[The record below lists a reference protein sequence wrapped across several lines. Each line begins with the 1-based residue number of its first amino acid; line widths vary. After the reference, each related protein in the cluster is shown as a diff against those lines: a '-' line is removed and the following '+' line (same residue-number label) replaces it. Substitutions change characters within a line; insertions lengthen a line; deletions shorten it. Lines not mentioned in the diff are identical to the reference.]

1 MSFKI
6 YFPITFVVSLVFCPH
21 SYGFLTAQT
30 LRCKCLRGKLLNFTN
45 EYNAQLTIQ
54 AFYLDKEMKKSNS
67 VCDNDENVVLFDYNA
82 SSLIKKCN
90 H

>member
-6 YFPITFVVSLVFCPH
+6 YFLITFFVSLVFCPH
-21 SYGFLTAQT
+21 SNGFLTAQT
-30 LRCKCLRGKLLNFTN
+30 LRCKCWRGKLLNLTN
-45 EYNAQLTIQ
+45 EYNAQLTHQ

-90 H
+90 